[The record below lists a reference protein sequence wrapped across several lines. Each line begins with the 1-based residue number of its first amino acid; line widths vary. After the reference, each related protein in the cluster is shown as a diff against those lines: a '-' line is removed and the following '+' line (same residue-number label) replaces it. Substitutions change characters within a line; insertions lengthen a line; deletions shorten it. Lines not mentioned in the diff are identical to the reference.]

1 MQTVGINTTLRQ
13 FVTTT
18 LGIDTLTHSLTHS
31 VSRLLRHACHVQ
43 ERFCAKQKQKCSLR
57 TRRYGRGA
65 TLVRKQYDAQES
77 ATDEEWELEIGGGRD
92 QL

>member
-1 MQTVGINTTLRQ
+1 M
-13 FVTTT
+13 
-18 LGIDTLTHSLTHS
+18 
-31 VSRLLRHACHVQ
+31 
-43 ERFCAKQKQKCSLR
+43 QKCSLR

-77 ATDEEWELEIGGGRD
+77 ATDKEWELETGGGRD